1 MQARCEQL
9 SVTGTAQ
16 RQGVWQTQ
24 GENTQHNSCGCDRKV
39 VVFWELGD

>member
-24 GENTQHNSCGCDRKV
+24 GENIKQTAVAMAGAA
-39 VVFWELGD
+39 